1 MLSFNHLINI
11 LMNVVKKISIWTV
24 LIFSFVPVLVQ
35 SCLGSYGFT
44 VPVLVP
50 WLWFI
55 LLDTRILVQGFQ
67 GIICIFLILVL
78 VWFDFDT
85 ISVLDQVEPQ
95 VLVLEPNLTG
105 TETAQN
111 KQQ

>member
-1 MLSFNHLINI
+1 M
-11 LMNVVKKISIWTV
+11 
-24 LIFSFVPVLVQ
+24 VPVPAWQSRFLV
-35 SCLGSYGFT
+35 LN
-44 VPVLVP
+44 
-50 WLWFI
+50 
-55 LLDTRILVQGFQ
+55 TRVSVQGFQ
-67 GIICIFLILVL
+67 GIMCIFLTLVL

-95 VLVLEPNLTG
+95 ALLLKPNLTG